1 MAARA
6 VEVSQ
11 EIAARGPQ
19 RTVDRIVETCLGLL
33 EAPRKAAAPT

>member
-1 MAARA
+1 
-6 VEVSQ
+6 VSQ